1 MGEGNFQQYRV
12 PLYGAAWVPLK
23 YLYNKNK
30 QNQEEQQDDQK
41 QQEAKEAEKSEST
54 ETKKKSW
61 LVLSGGGGDTKS
73 GIQNSILLAQFDST
87 SNSLSRTLTFLKPCS
102 DLPYRMAVH
111 PGGEG
116 LICSFP
122 NSCRYFFSTLPFKDY
137 IVRVD
142 SPTSMETNDLGVKA
156 SETVLTQLEN
166 VGQQLA
172 LAFNKE
178 GSVLAVGGEDGHL
191 RVFKWP
197 SMEIFIDVADA
208 HSTLKDLDF
217 SLDGKFL
224 VSLGGGPCRIW
235 DVNSSAVVATL
246 QRENDEV
253 FTSCRF
259 SINSNGTQILYIT
272 AMRDRGGSIVSWNT
286 SSWMRMSSKHVVRD
300 PICAFNVSPDGEYLA
315 IGTIQGDLPYIY
327 KSTNIRVKS
336 IIKKAHIGLV
346 TVLKFYEDSRLLVS
360 ASMDSSARVTKIE
373 EDKTHN
379 GLSILN
385 FVLKGLWLIIF
396 IAIFVILAY
405 YYTNNKPLPF

>member
-1 MGEGNFQQYRV
+1 MGEENCQQYRV

-23 YLYNKNK
+23 DLYNKNK
-30 QNQEEQQDDQK
+30 RNQEEQQDDQK
-41 QQEAKEAEKSEST
+41 QQEDKEAEKSEST
-54 ETKKKSW
+54 ETKKSSW
-61 LVLSGGGGDTKS
+61 LILSGGGGDTKS

-87 SNSLSRTLTFLKPCS
+87 SNSLSRTPVEKHESGC

-122 NSCRYFFSTLPFKDY
+122 NCCRYFQW
-137 IVRVD
+137 IA
-142 SPTSMETNDLGVKA
+142 PTSMETNDLGLRA

-259 SINSNGTQILYIT
+259 SINSNSTQILYIT

-315 IGTIQGDLPYIY
+315 IGTIQGDLFIY

-346 TVLKFYEDSRLLVS
+346 TVLKFSEDSRLLVS
-360 ASMDSSARVTKIE
+360 ASMDSSARMTKIE

-405 YYTNNKPLPF
+405 Y

>member
-1 MGEGNFQQYRV
+1 MGS
-12 PLYGAAWVPLK
+12 LK
-23 YLYNKNK
+23 
-30 QNQEEQQDDQK
+30 
-41 QQEAKEAEKSEST
+41 
-54 ETKKKSW
+54 TKKNSW

-87 SNSLSRTLTFLKPCS
+87 SNSLSRTPVAKHETGS

-122 NSCRYFFSTLPFKDY
+122 NSCRLFEW
-137 IVRVD
+137 IA
-142 SPTSMETNDLGVKA
+142 PTSMETNDLGVRA

-217 SLDGKFL
+217 SLDEKFL

-315 IGTIQGDLPYIY
+315 IGTIQGDLFIY

-346 TVLKFYEDSRLLVS
+346 TVLKFSEDSRLLVS

-396 IAIFVILAY
+396 IAVFVILAY